1 MQGMPRAAVLH
12 GFSNFRD
19 KRMYKRIL
27 VPLDGSEFSEEVI
40 PCAVGMGATH
50 GTPVVLMRIAP
61 GGSDQ
66 TTVQAY
72 VDRLAAQ
79 HGVQSLCLV
88 NDGDVT
94 DTILQEADRVPDTL
108 VAMTSHGR
116 SGLVEAMLG
125 SVAKQVVRRSSTPV
139 LVWHPGG
146 GERLAPGKI
155 KTVVLPLDGRPLSEA
170 MGPRAAQLAKWLG
183 ADLLVVAV
191 INPKD
196 IASAASERSS
206 GRGMSTMESSYV
218 RARAG
223 ELASQHGV
231 EANWDTLHG
240 EHPADAIADYLV
252 DRNDVLLAM
261 ASRGHKAMKTALL
274 GSVTGTL
281 LGKGGHPI
289 LIQSA
294 GE

>member
-1 MQGMPRAAVLH
+1 
-12 GFSNFRD
+12 
-19 KRMYKRIL
+19 MYKRIL

-40 PCAVGMGATH
+40 PCAVGMGA
-50 GTPVVLMRIAP
+50 GRQTPVILLRIAP

-66 TTVQAY
+66 AAVQAY

-79 HGVQSLCLV
+79 HGAESLCLV

-94 DTILQEADRVPDTL
+94 DTILEEAGRVPETL

-146 GERLAPGKI
+146 GEQLAPETI

-170 MGPRAAQLAKWLG
+170 MGAHAAKLARWLG
-183 ADLLVVAV
+183 AELLVVAV

-196 IASAASERSS
+196 MASAASARTSTS
-206 GRGMSTMESSYV
+206 GMSNMESSYV
-218 RARAG
+218 RGRASD
-223 ELASQHGV
+223 LASQYGV
-231 EANWDTLHG
+231 QANWDTLHG
-240 EHPADAIADYLV
+240 EHPAEAIADYLGN
-252 DRNDVLLAM
+252 RNDVLLTM
-261 ASRGHKAMKTALL
+261 ASRGHRAVKTALL

-281 LGKGGHPI
+281 LRKGGHPI
-289 LIQSA
+289 LILSA
-294 GE
+294 GA